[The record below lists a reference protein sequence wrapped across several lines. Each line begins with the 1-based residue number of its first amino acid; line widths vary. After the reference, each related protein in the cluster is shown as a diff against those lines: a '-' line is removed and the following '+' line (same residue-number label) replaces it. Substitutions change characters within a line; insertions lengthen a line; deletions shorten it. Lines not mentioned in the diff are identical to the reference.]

1 MKTKLT
7 DRYVDSL
14 KPEDGKR
21 LEILDTQVG
30 GLHLRVGPDGSKK
43 WSVRATGPTGRKIR
57 APLGEYP
64 TIKVAVARVE
74 AGNMKEQIRKGYD
87 PIQAK
92 LEAHA
97 ISQADEDAITLNEGL
112 DLYDTIKLTR
122 LRTGYATKRDL
133 KRDFGKL
140 LNRKAHSITSK
151 QIADIIDTKSKK
163 SPVMARRL
171 HAYGRAWFKWMA
183 ARQHIE
189 GNPFDVLE
197 APGEEQARERVLSS
211 AEVGAVWNACENIG
225 GLFAHCIRVQL
236 LTGQRREEVAGM
248 RQDELDLAAKTW
260 IVPADRS
267 KTGRALKVP
276 LPDKAIP
283 EIGAA
288 IEKSGGTKL
297 VFSTTGKT
305 SISGFSRAKDRLDI
319 ATQKLLDEAAT
330 ERGNKPQ
337 PMPSWRLHDFRRT
350 MVTTMADMGIDPTV
364 ADRCLNHKAAATMST
379 VQRVYQQSD
388 LFKQRKHATDAWASK
403 VLEWAGVDNAS
414 ASSDVIALHKVT
426 AQ

>member
-1 MKTKLT
+1 MKSKLT

-14 KPEDGKR
+14 KSEDGKR
-21 LEILDTQVG
+21 LEVLDTQVG
-30 GLHLRVGPDGSKK
+30 GLHLRVGSDGSKK
-43 WSVRATGPTGRKIR
+43 WSVRATGPTGKKIR

-64 TIKVAVARVE
+64 TTKVAIARAE
-74 AGNMKEQIRKGYD
+74 AGKMKERIRKGYD

-92 LEAHA
+92 QEAQA
-97 ISQADEDAITLNEGL
+97 SAQADEDAITLGEGL
-112 DLYDTIKLTR
+112 DLYDTVKLSG

-133 KRDFGKL
+133 KRDFAKL
-140 LNRKAHSITSK
+140 LKMKAHTITSK
-151 QIADIIDTKSKK
+151 QIADIIDTKAKK

-171 HAYGRAWFKWMA
+171 HAYGRAWFKWLA

-197 APGEEQARERVLSS
+197 APGKEKARERVLSPT
-211 AEVGAVWNACENIG
+211 EVGAVWNACGKIG
-225 GLFAHCIRVQL
+225 GLFVHCIRVQL

-248 RQDELDLAAKTW
+248 HRDELDLENKTW

-276 LPDKAIP
+276 LPDKAIS
-283 EIGAA
+283 EIEAA
-288 IEKSGGTKL
+288 ITKSGGGDL

-305 SISGFSRAKDRLDI
+305 PISGFSRAKVRLDT
-319 ATQKLLDEAAT
+319 ATQKLLDETAV
-330 ERGNKPQ
+330 ERGDKPK
-337 PMPSWRLHDFRRT
+337 PMPGWRLHDFRRT
-350 MVTTMADMGIDPTV
+350 MVSTMADMGIDPTV

-388 LFKQRKHATDAWASK
+388 LFEQRKHATNAWATK
-403 VLEWAGVDNAS
+403 VLEWAGVETADNVLPYDRS
-414 ASSDVIALHKVT
+414 TT
-426 AQ
+426 A